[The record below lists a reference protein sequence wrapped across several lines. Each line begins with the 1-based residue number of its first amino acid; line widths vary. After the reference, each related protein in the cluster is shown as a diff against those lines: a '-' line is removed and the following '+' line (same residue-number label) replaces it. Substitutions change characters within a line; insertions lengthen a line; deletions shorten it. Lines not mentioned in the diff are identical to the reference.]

1 MPLVVASL
9 NKTKMTKSVIL
20 FVSSLLCWTLSHG
33 QKIGEYYISIPS
45 DTLMN
50 CRLKF
55 LSDTTVELSS
65 VPRHMSQQLSIIF
78 KYTTS
83 DTTINILTKN
93 INSSDSLL
101 LTSFGY
107 AYFNKSDIELT
118 KIDDGFTDFENS
130 LIYFQQSNLKSSYK
144 LFYIIDGRTYIQ
156 NMGQTDG
163 YGLIKKM
170 PKQNKEL
177 EKKLKEIKANFD
189 KYHLEFLKGL
199 EAYQKIGARYVGG
212 VIIINKQ

>member
-1 MPLVVASL
+1 
-9 NKTKMTKSVIL
+9 MTKNLIL
-20 FVSSLLCWTLSHG
+20 FLSLLLCWTLSHG

-50 CRLKF
+50 CRLRF

-65 VPRHMSQQLSIIF
+65 VPRHMSRQLSIIF

-93 INSSDSLL
+93 INSNDSLL

-107 AYFNKSDIELT
+107 AYFNKSDIKLT

-130 LIYFQQSNLKSSYK
+130 LIYFQQSNSKSSYK

-163 YGLIKKM
+163 YGLLKKM

-177 EKKLKEIKANFD
+177 EKKLKEIIANSD

-199 EAYQKIGARYVGG
+199 EAYQKIGAKYVGG